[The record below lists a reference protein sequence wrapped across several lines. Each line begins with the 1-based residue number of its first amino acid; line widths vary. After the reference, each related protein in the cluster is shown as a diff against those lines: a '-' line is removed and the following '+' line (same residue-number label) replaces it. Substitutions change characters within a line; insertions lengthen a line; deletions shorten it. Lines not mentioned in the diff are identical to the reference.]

1 MRRILIRS
9 LLALVAS
16 LLLLLAGG
24 WLYLRSSLPE
34 TEGVRRLAGIDAEV
48 SIARDGRG
56 IPHISAENMADATF
70 AIGYL
75 HAQDRL
81 WQMEMNRRIAAGRL
95 SEFAGAATVEADKY
109 LRTLS
114 LYERARRSWRHQS
127 PETQALLR
135 AYADGINAFLE
146 DRSGALPPEF
156 LLTGVEPE
164 PWTPIDSLG
173 WIKMMAL
180 DLGGNM
186 RSELARL
193 DLLSVLDEDQ
203 LKDFLPPYPGDA
215 PLTLPDLGEL
225 YDGLPIEGV
234 TEAAKTALYG
244 LPDALR
250 QASNNWALSGL
261 RTESGKPLLAN
272 DPHLGL
278 TTPALWYLA
287 HLEIAG
293 RDLAGYTFPGAPF
306 LVLGH
311 NGHVAW
317 AFTNFPADVQ
327 DLYLEKVVRDGEAY
341 LTPEGPRRFVTREE
355 VIAVDGTEPVRF
367 TVRETRHGPV
377 ISDVNE
383 EVRERLPEN
392 TVLALRWTALDED
405 DTTPSM
411 APAAMQAR
419 NALEF
424 RKALRSYVAPP
435 QNIVFADA
443 DGSIGLIVPGRIPM
457 RGPDNDTHGL
467 IPAPGW
473 KPGYDWQGYIPFEEL
488 PQSLNPSEGVI
499 VTANAKT
506 IPEDYPHFVTTGWAL
521 PYRRHR
527 IEELLRMR
535 PRHDAS
541 SLAAIQMDV
550 RSGVAEDLLPR
561 MLAHLEVDEDG
572 LAVALRDWDREMR
585 VDAPEPLIYAAW
597 HRHLVRRIAADE
609 LGEAF
614 ERHRGKKIL
623 FLKAVLDGET
633 AYANW
638 CDDIGT
644 EPLESC
650 RDTVTAAFRDALGE
664 LEERFGADWRDWR
677 WGEAHQVIQS
687 HRPFSQVPFLGRFF
701 ELRAPARGGTYT
713 VNVAT
718 PRFSGDRPYAFSHA
732 PSFRAVYDLADL
744 ASSRYVLPAGQ
755 SGNPLSSHYDDML
768 PLWLAGA
775 SVTIPLGPPDPG
787 WDLLILRPAREN

>member
-9 LLALVAS
+9 LFALAVG
-16 LLLLLAGG
+16 LLLLLGGG
-24 WLYLRSSLPE
+24 WLYLLSSLPE

-48 SIARDGRG
+48 SIARDDNG
-56 IPHISAENMADATF
+56 IPHISAESMADATF
-70 AIGYL
+70 ALGYL
-75 HAQDRL
+75 HAQERL

-114 LYERARRSWRHQS
+114 LYDRARRSWRHQS
-127 PETQALLR
+127 RETQALLR

-156 LLTGVEPE
+156 LLAGIDPA

-193 DLLSVLDEDQ
+193 DLRSILDAEQ
-203 LKDFLPPYPGDA
+203 VGDFLPPYPGDA
-215 PLTLPDLGEL
+215 PLPLPDLDEL
-225 YDGLPIEGV
+225 YDGLPIEGI
-234 TEAAKTALYG
+234 TAAAQTALGG
-244 LPDALR
+244 LPDTVR
-250 QASNNWALSGL
+250 RASNNWALSGA
-261 RTESGKPLLAN
+261 RTESGKPLVAN

-278 TTPALWYLA
+278 TAPSLWYLA
-287 HLEIAG
+287 HLEIGG

-327 DLYLEKVVRDGEAY
+327 DLYLEKVIRGGEAY
-341 LTPEGPRRFVTREE
+341 LTPQGPRRFVTREE
-355 VIAVDGTEPVRF
+355 EIAVDGAEPVSF

-383 EVRERLPEN
+383 DVRERLPEN

-411 APAAMQAR
+411 APAAMKAR
-419 NALEF
+419 NVEDF
-424 RKALRSYVAPP
+424 GKALRAYVAPP
-435 QNIVFADA
+435 QNIVLADTE
-443 DGSIGLIVPGRIPM
+443 GRVGFIVPGRIPM
-457 RGPDNDTHGL
+457 RGPNNDTHGL

-473 KPGYDWQGYIPFEEL
+473 KPGYDWLGYIPFEEL
-488 PQSLNPSEGVI
+488 PQSFDPSEGVI

-527 IEELLRMR
+527 IEALLATR

-541 SLAAIQMDV
+541 SLTAIQMDV

-561 MLAHLEVDEDG
+561 MLAHLEGGDAEIV
-572 LAVALRDWDREMR
+572 AALRNWDREMR
-585 VDAPEPLIYAAW
+585 AEATEPLIFAAW

-623 FLKAVLDGET
+623 FLKAVLDGT
-633 AYANW
+633 AAHEHW
-638 CDDIGT
+638 CDDVAT

-650 RDTVTAAFRDALGE
+650 RDSVTAAYRDALSE
-664 LEERFGADWRDWR
+664 LEERFGADWRNWR

-687 HRPFSQVPFLGRFF
+687 HRPFSQVPVLRRFF
-701 ELRAPARGGTYT
+701 ELRAPAPGGTYT

-718 PRFSGDRPYAFSHA
+718 PRFSGKQPYAFSHA

-744 ASSRYVLPAGQ
+744 SRSRYVLPAGQ
-755 SGNPLSSHYDDML
+755 SGNPLSARHDEML
-768 PLWLAGA
+768 PLWLKGET
-775 SVTIPLGPPDPG
+775 VTIPLGPPDSG
-787 WDLLILRPAREN
+787 WDRLILRPAREN

>member
-1 MRRILIRS
+1 MRRIVFRS
-9 LLALVAS
+9 LLAVAAAM
-16 LLLLLAGG
+16 LLLGVGG
-24 WLYLRSSLPE
+24 GLYLLSSLPQ

-48 SIARDGRG
+48 SIARDDNA
-56 IPHISAENMADATF
+56 IPHISAESMADAAF
-70 AIGYL
+70 ALGYL

-95 SEFAGAATVEADKY
+95 SEFAGEATIEADKY

-114 LYERARRSWRHQS
+114 LYDRARRSWRHQS
-127 PETQALLR
+127 RQTQALLR

-146 DRSGALPPEF
+146 TRSGALPPEF
-156 LLTGVEPE
+156 LLAGIDPA

-203 LKDFLPPYPGDA
+203 LTDFLPPYPGD
-215 PLTLPDLGEL
+215 PPIPLPDLDEL

-234 TEAAKTALYG
+234 TEAARTALRAV
-244 LPDALR
+244 PR
-250 QASNNWALSGL
+250 SVQRASNSWALAGS
-261 RTESGKPLLAN
+261 RTESGRPLLAN

-278 TTPALWYLA
+278 TSPSLWYLA
-287 HLEIAG
+287 RLSIGGREMAG
-293 RDLAGYTFPGAPF
+293 FTFPGAPF

-317 AFTNFPADVQ
+317 SYTNFPADVQ
-327 DLYLEKVVRDGEAY
+327 DLYLERLVEGGEAY
-341 LTPEGPRRFVTREE
+341 LTPEGPRRFVSREE
-355 VIAVDGTEPVRF
+355 TIAVDGADPITF

-377 ISDVNE
+377 ISDVNDDI
-383 EVRERLPEN
+383 RERLPEN
-392 TVLALRWTALDED
+392 AVLALRWTALDED

-411 APAAMQAR
+411 APAAMEAR
-419 NALEF
+419 NAEEF
-424 RKALRSYVAPP
+424 RKALQSYVAPP
-435 QNIVFADA
+435 QNIVFADTEGRVGFMA
-443 DGSIGLIVPGRIPM
+443 PGRIPL

-473 KPGYDWQGYIPFEEL
+473 KPGYDWQGYVPFDEL
-488 PQSLNPSEGVI
+488 PHSLDPSEGVI

-506 IPEDYPHFVTTGWAL
+506 IPTDYPHFVSANWAL

-527 IEELLRMR
+527 IEALLERR
-535 PRHDAS
+535 PRHEVS
-541 SLAAIQMDV
+541 SLAEIQMDV
-550 RSGVAEDLLPR
+550 RSGVAEDLLAR
-561 MLAHLEVDEDG
+561 MLAHLGGGDAELV
-572 LAVALRDWDREMR
+572 AALRDWDREMR
-585 VDAPEPLIYAAW
+585 ADAPEPLVYAAW

-633 AYANW
+633 AHEAW
-638 CDDIGT
+638 CDDIAT
-644 EPLESC
+644 ELRESC
-650 RDTVTAAFRDALGE
+650 RDTVTAAFRDALDEIEDRYGP
-664 LEERFGADWRDWR
+664 DWRDWR
-677 WGEAHQVIQS
+677 WGAAHEVIQS
-687 HRPFSQVPFLGRFF
+687 HRPFSQIPVLRRFF
-701 ELRAPARGGTYT
+701 ELRAGAPGGTYT

-718 PRFSGDRPYAFSHA
+718 PRFSGDAPYAFSHA

-744 ASSRYVLPAGQ
+744 SRSRYVLPAGQ
-755 SGNPLSSHYDDML
+755 SGNPLSPHYDDML
-768 PLWLAGA
+768 GSWLRGENVA
-775 SVTIPLGPPDPG
+775 IPLGPPEPG
-787 WDLLILRPAREN
+787 WKQLVLLPAREN